1 MEWKNDM
8 LSHSEQRSIRYD
20 VLFSPIRDLSA
31 STALH
36 YITLPSL
43 DYNSNYAQELHH
55 LSRFPGPILRSMP
68 VSLVLFQGLS
78 EERLEEAAQANL
90 QASQRG
96 AWRHA
101 GAD

>member
-1 MEWKNDM
+1 M
-8 LSHSEQRSIRYD
+8 LTFRILDGPVHRSYSLGPT
-20 VLFSPIRDLSA
+20 LFRSKR
-31 STALH
+31 
-36 YITLPSL
+36 
-43 DYNSNYAQELHH
+43 NYAQELYH

-90 QASQRG
+90 QVSQRG

>member
-20 VLFSPIRDLSA
+20 VLFSPIRDLSE

-43 DYNSNYAQELHH
+43 DCNSNHAQELHD
-55 LSRFPGPILRSMP
+55 L
-68 VSLVLFQGLS
+68 
-78 EERLEEAAQANL
+78 
-90 QASQRG
+90 
-96 AWRHA
+96 
-101 GAD
+101 